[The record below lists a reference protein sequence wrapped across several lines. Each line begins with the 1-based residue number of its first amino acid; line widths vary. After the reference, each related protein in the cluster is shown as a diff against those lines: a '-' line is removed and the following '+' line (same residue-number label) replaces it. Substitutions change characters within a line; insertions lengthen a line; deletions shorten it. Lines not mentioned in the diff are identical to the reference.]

1 MSNKKNKHTI
11 EYYMGLPYT
20 IHIEDKKDE
29 DGHFF
34 YAFISELGKYTCY
47 GVGKSMDEA
56 VKSLK
61 SAQEV
66 TIVDILEAGKEVPL
80 PREEALFLPSGKFVV
95 RTSRRLHAQLV
106 EQAKEEG
113 ISLNLL
119 VNELLAQN
127 IILRMREKEEEKQ
140 DKARTNENERPEDKP
155 IRIDPNVVEKEI
167 ERKVRFAKN
176 TGAFKGIV
184 RKGYYKR
191 VS

>member
-1 MSNKKNKHTI
+1 MSTKKNKHTI

-20 IHIEDKKDE
+20 VHIEEKKDE

-34 YAFISELGKYTCY
+34 YAFIPELGKYTCY
-47 GVGKSMDEA
+47 GVGKSIDEA
-56 VKSLK
+56 LKSLK
-61 SAQEV
+61 EVQEV
-66 TIVDILEAGKEVPL
+66 TIADIIEAGKEVPL
-80 PREEALFLPSGKFVV
+80 PKEEESFLPSGKFVV

-127 IILRMREKEEEKQ
+127 VILRTLKKEEEKQ
-140 DKARTNENERPEDKP
+140 DKAKINENERPENKP

-184 RKGYYKR
+184 KKGYYKK